1 MAGRRETVS
10 DAEILR
16 FVRDSS
22 DPIVTTAEVAEY
34 LEFSKEGAR
43 KRLYSLAEEGYLDF
57 KKVGRNPAFWITDN
71 GREFLTG
78 DLDEDDIPEP

>member
-1 MAGRRETVS
+1 MS
-10 DAEILR
+10 DGEILK

-43 KRLYSLAEEGYLDF
+43 KRLYALAEDGRLDF
-57 KKVGRNPAFWITDN
+57 KKVGRNPAFWITDK
-71 GREFLTG
+71 GRGFISNE
-78 DLDEDDIPEP
+78 LDEDDLPEP